1 MAFNDDT
8 HLEAAFLH
16 LRDKWGIKSVIET
29 GTFYA
34 NTTKWL
40 SQHFE
45 KVYTC
50 EVHGQTYDI
59 AKKQLEGYANV
70 DHTLE
75 GSQTWLPKALAKAE
89 GPVLVFLDAHW
100 FENPLLMELDAI
112 GKSGKRPVTVIHDF
126 KVPGKNFGFDTY
138 PGIVYD
144 WDYIKDAVEQAY
156 GGQYV
161 TSYNQVATGAKRG
174 AIFIEPTPLP

>member
-16 LRDKWGIKSVIET
+16 LRDKWGISTVIET

-40 SQHFE
+40 AQHFD

-50 EVHGQTYDI
+50 EVHAQTYDI

-70 DHTLE
+70 HHMLE
-75 GSQTWLPKALAKAE
+75 GSQTWLPKVLAKVD

-112 GKSGKRPVTVIHDF
+112 GKSGKQVITVIHDF

-138 PGIVYD
+138 PGITYD

>member
-1 MAFNDDT
+1 MAFNDDK

-16 LRDKWGIKSVIET
+16 LRDKWGIKSIIET

-40 SQHFE
+40 AENFDH
-45 KVYTC
+45 VYTC
-50 EVHGQTYDI
+50 EVHAQTYEI
-59 AKKQLEGYANV
+59 AKRELADYPNV
-70 DHTLE
+70 EHNLE
-75 GSQTWLPKALAKAE
+75 GSQTYLPKALAKAQ

-100 FENPLLMELDAI
+100 FENPLLTEIEAI
-112 GKSGKRPVTVIHDF
+112 GKSGVRPVTVIHDF
-126 KVPGKNFGFDTY
+126 KVPDRNFGYDTY

-144 WDYIKDAVEQAY
+144 WDYIKDAIEKAY
-156 GGQYV
+156 EGQYV
-161 TSYNQVATGAKRG
+161 KSYNSVAVGAKRG

>member
-8 HLEAAFLH
+8 HLEAAFIT
-16 LRDKWGIKSVIET
+16 LRDRHGIKSVIET

-40 SQHFE
+40 AENFDQ
-45 KVYTC
+45 VYTC
-50 EVHGQTYDI
+50 EVHEPTYEI
-59 AKKQLEGYANV
+59 AKRELADYKNV
-70 DHTLE
+70 EHTLE
-75 GSQTWLPKALAKAE
+75 GSQTWLPKALEKAE

-100 FENPLLMELDAI
+100 FENPLLAEIEAI
-112 GKSGKRPVTVIHDF
+112 GKSKVRPVLVIHDF
-126 KVPGKNFGFDTY
+126 KVPGKSFGYDTY

-144 WDYIKDAVEQAY
+144 WDYIKDAIEKAY

-161 TSYNQVATGAKRG
+161 KSYNTVATGAKRG